1 VIVQMIDKKLIIGFR
16 GTSSFQNFLVDL
28 NLIGKKNE
36 SEGHFH
42 SEIYRRSKKIPVKH
56 FIEKLINI
64 NKKYEMLHT
73 CHSFMHHIA
82 S

>member
-1 VIVQMIDKKLIIGFR
+1 MIVQMIDKKLIIAFR
-16 GTSSFQNFLVDL
+16 GTSSFQDFLIDL
-28 NLIGKKNE
+28 NLIGKINE
-36 SEGHFH
+36 CEGQFH

-64 NKKYEMLHT
+64 NEKYEMHHT
-73 CHSFMHHIA
+73 CHSYMHHKA